1 MKWIEIMDCYGEFL
15 SCILCS
21 WNADHSTHTHKP
33 SINGENV
40 NNMHQMILLMQK
52 CYKSTTNN
60 PYFCMRL
67 NCKKWKKWKVP
78 LWRLRTK
85 RKPNVQFNSIQSQL
99 KRTSKCFVINVECR
113 FILLSFRILGFHSL
127 FSPRWSLWFDEIIF
141 RALAYEKTHSHT
153 ICTFPSDTHW
163 LAGLIE
169 RTFFFHFFHWAWNA
183 GFDGNH
189 FQSSEIQT
197 VFEFEFEERKKTP
210 FIMFNSLGDIE
221 KSQRVT
227 LSTNESTGNHKRKF
241 PNYVS
246 ICSVMCLNL

>member
-1 MKWIEIMDCYGEFL
+1 MFRNKKNALSCAKNVPKFYGKILIMQMKWIEIMDCYGEFL

-127 FSPRWSLWFDEIIF
+127 FPRAGVYDSMKLFSV
-141 RALAYEKTHSHT
+141 HSHT
-153 ICTFPSDTHW
+153 KKHIHTQFALFLVTHIGW
-163 LAGLIE
+163 LG
-169 RTFFFHFFHWAWNA
+169 
-183 GFDGNH
+183 
-189 FQSSEIQT
+189 
-197 VFEFEFEERKKTP
+197 
-210 FIMFNSLGDIE
+210 
-221 KSQRVT
+221 
-227 LSTNESTGNHKRKF
+227 
-241 PNYVS
+241 
-246 ICSVMCLNL
+246 

>member
-15 SCILCS
+15 SSILCS

-85 RKPNVQFNSIQSQL
+85 RKPNVQFNSIQSQP

-127 FSPRWSLWFDEIIF
+127 FFPRRSLWFDEIIF

-169 RTFFFHFFHWAWNA
+169 RTFFFHFFPLSMKCRFWRKSLSIFRNSNSVRIWIWREKKNA
-183 GFDGNH
+183 IHHVQF
-189 FQSSEIQT
+189 SW
-197 VFEFEFEERKKTP
+197 RYWKKP
-210 FIMFNSLGDIE
+210 AGDSFHKWING
-221 KSQRVT
+221 KS
-227 LSTNESTGNHKRKF
+227 
-241 PNYVS
+241 
-246 ICSVMCLNL
+246 

>member
-1 MKWIEIMDCYGEFL
+1 MES
-15 SCILCS
+15 SCRAFYAVEMQIT
-21 WNADHSTHTHKP
+21 AHTHKP

-127 FSPRWSLWFDEIIF
+127 FSPRRSLWFDEIIF

-169 RTFFFHFFHWAWNA
+169 RTFFFHFFPLSMKCRFW
-183 GFDGNH
+183 
-189 FQSSEIQT
+189 
-197 VFEFEFEERKKTP
+197 RKSLSI
-210 FIMFNSLGDIE
+210 FRNS
-221 KSQRVT
+221 
-227 LSTNESTGNHKRKF
+227 N
-241 PNYVS
+241 
-246 ICSVMCLNL
+246 SVRIWI